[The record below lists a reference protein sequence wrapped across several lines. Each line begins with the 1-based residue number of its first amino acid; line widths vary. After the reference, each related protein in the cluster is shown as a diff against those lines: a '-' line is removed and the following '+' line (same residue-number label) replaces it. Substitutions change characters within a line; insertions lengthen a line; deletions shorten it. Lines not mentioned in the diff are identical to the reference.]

1 MTTIEI
7 FADDQNLIVAEK
19 PKIASGDKNSV
30 RIHVDF
36 NSEWDEYV
44 KTGVFFNDKNMV
56 YEQLIE
62 NDECVIPHE
71 VLAQASLLYIGIRG
85 VNSDSSKIK
94 TSALIEYLIVNGAP
108 KGNAES
114 VPPTSDVY
122 DQLLAAYNSA
132 LRAIEKYKTDL
143 SSENEKFKTEV
154 NSNIDNKFQNYQTS
168 MNNTYNDF
176 ISQIHSD
183 MVDFEDEVN
192 SANKAFE
199 NTINNNV
206 KKYMED
212 SNNAIWSYKNQT
224 DSAINSFKA
233 DVNTRI
239 KRATYILSQASEPG
253 SDDQIVGDYW
263 FKTTDIEDTQSES
276 EVTTDG

>member
-7 FADDQNLIVAEK
+7 FADDQNLIVTEK

-44 KTGVFFNDKNMV
+44 KTGVFFNDQNMV

-71 VLAQASLLYIGIRG
+71 VLAQASSLYIGIRG
-85 VNSDSSKIK
+85 VNSDTSKIK
-94 TSALIEYLIVNGAP
+94 TSALIEYLIVKGVP

-143 SSENEKFKTEV
+143 SSENEKFKTDVNNRLANYENSLNEKYNNFTSNITETVSDFKSDV
-154 NSNIDNKFQNYQTS
+154 NSK
-168 MNNTYNDF
+168 
-176 ISQIHSD
+176 
-183 MVDFEDEVN
+183 
-192 SANKAFE
+192 NKAFQD
-199 NTINNNV
+199 TINSSLNN
-206 KKYMED
+206 YMTDVDKAMSTFE
-212 SNNAIWSYKNQT
+212 NN
-224 DSAINSFKA
+224 INGSFDDFKQE
-233 DVNTRI
+233 VNTRL
-239 KRATYILSQASEPG
+239 RRTTYIVSQTTEPAA
-253 SDDQIVGDYW
+253 DEQIIGDYW
-263 FKTTDIEDTQSES
+263 YKTTIIEES
-276 EVTTDG
+276 EDINE